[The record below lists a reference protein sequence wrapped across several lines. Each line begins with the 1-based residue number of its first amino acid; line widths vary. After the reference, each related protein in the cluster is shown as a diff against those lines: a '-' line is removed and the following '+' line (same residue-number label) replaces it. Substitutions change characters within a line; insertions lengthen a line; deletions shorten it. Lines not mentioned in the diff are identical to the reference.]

1 MGKHFLKRVLGYGSG
16 ALLLLAVAWGA
27 AALWFDVPAA
37 RWAAGAL
44 ATGFATGCLLVLLR
58 VRPYR
63 RAMLIVLAAVA
74 VVLGW
79 WLIIPP
85 SNDRDWQPD
94 VARTA
99 TASIEGS
106 RLTIHNVRNFD
117 YRSETD
123 YTERWENRSYD
134 LDKLNGVDLFFCFWG
149 PTLIAHT
156 IASWQFTD
164 APPLA
169 ISIETR
175 KEKGENYSAVLGFFR
190 QYEVY
195 YVVADERDVVR
206 VRTNH
211 RGEKL
216 YLYRVRMPAAVA
228 RELLLDY
235 LAEVNHL
242 AEQPKWYNALSHN
255 CTTAIRYHMKNLGRW
270 QQFDWRIL
278 ANGRMDEL
286 MYELGSI
293 DTSLSLEELRRRSEI
308 TSRAKAADQSPEFS
322 SRIRDGMFVR

>member
-1 MGKHFLKRVLGYGSG
+1 MGKHFLNRLLGYGSCV
-16 ALLLLAVAWGA
+16 LLLLAVAWGA
-27 AALWFDVPAA
+27 AALWFDGPAA
-37 RWAAGAL
+37 RWTAGGLAAGFAL
-44 ATGFATGCLLVLLR
+44 SSLTVLLR

-63 RAMLIVLAAVA
+63 WAMLIVLVAVA
-74 VVLGW
+74 AVLGW
-79 WLIIPP
+79 WLLLPP
-85 SNDRDWQPD
+85 SNDRDWQSD
-94 VARTA
+94 VARPATA
-99 TASIEGS
+99 TIEGQ
-106 RLTIHNVRNFD
+106 RLTVRNLRNFD

-123 YTERWENRSYD
+123 YTEHWETRSYD
-134 LDKLNGVDLFFCFWG
+134 LDKLEGVDLFFCFWG

-156 IASWQFTD
+156 IASWQFAD

-175 KEKGENYSAVLGFFR
+175 KEKGEEYSAVLGFFR
-190 QYEVY
+190 QFEVY

-211 RGEKL
+211 RGERL

-235 LAEVNHL
+235 LAEVNRL
-242 AEQPKWYNALSHN
+242 SAQPKWYNALSHN
-255 CTTAIRYHMKNLGRW
+255 CTTAIRYHMKHLGRW

-286 MYELGSI
+286 MYERGSI
-293 DTSLSLEELRRRSEI
+293 DTSLPLEELRRRSEI
-308 TSRAKAADQSPEFS
+308 TSRAKVADQSPEFS
-322 SRIRDGMFVR
+322 SRIRNGMFVQ